1 MTSESSQGGKIMSNK
16 TTIALYYLASL
27 LFYIT
32 AIIKFFDTGFS
43 SGVVWLCL
51 GSAFLC
57 FGASAQSKN
66 KKSDDKE
73 TSDKK

>member
-1 MTSESSQGGKIMSNK
+1 MKNKI
-16 TTIALYYLASL
+16 IFDLFQWL
-27 LFYIT
+27 LVFLFNT

>member
-1 MTSESSQGGKIMSNK
+1 MSNK
-16 TTIALYYLASL
+16 TTVTLYYIVSL

-32 AIIKFFDTGFS
+32 AIIKFFNTGFS

-57 FGASAQSKN
+57 LGGSAQSKN
-66 KKSDDKE
+66 KKPDDKDTPNE
-73 TSDKK
+73 K